1 MSPFACVRDTDR
13 CGPLSRC
20 PSSMALE
27 FERLLV
33 SRSSPEFFCVYEG
46 SIGMTGGW
54 GAGRAGVRGGK
65 VGIPGGRGAGR
76 PGIRVTWLVD
86 GLAGALRGIG
96 GAARGCSKLPSLF

>member
-20 PSSMALE
+20 PSSTALE

-33 SRSSPEFFCVYEG
+33 SRSSPGLLCAYEA

-54 GAGRAGVRGGK
+54 GAARAGVSGGK

-76 PGIRVTWLVD
+76 PGVRVTVG

>member
-1 MSPFACVRDTDR
+1 MSPLACVRDTDL
-13 CGPLSRC
+13 CDPLSRC
-20 PSSMALE
+20 PSSMVFE

-33 SRSSPEFFCVYEG
+33 SRSSPRIFCVYEESNG
-46 SIGMTGGW
+46 MIGGL

-65 VGIPGGRGAGR
+65 FGIPGGRGAGR

-86 GLAGALRGIG
+86 ELAGALRGIG

>member
-1 MSPFACVRDTDR
+1 MTPFACVRDTDL

-20 PSSMALE
+20 PSSTTLE

-33 SRSSPEFFCVYEG
+33 RRFSPGLLCAYEE
-46 SIGMTGGW
+46 SIGMA
-54 GAGRAGVRGGK
+54 GAARAGVRAGK

-86 GLAGALRGIG
+86 
-96 GAARGCSKLPSLF
+96 